1 MAHHHSYMSDVETKF
16 GKETVKLI
24 LDSARSGCITDS
36 KMCSIAEKLGRDL
49 VGPNII
55 FGNHSTRIERDRFAA
70 RDTLLK
76 CILSDWWGAELYD
89 LPLEE
94 ALAKIIEVFQDP
106 DVALRPLAKQLEEA
120 GGREC
125 SRQQLGDTQGEE
137 R

>member
-89 LPLEE
+89 LSPEE
-94 ALAKIIEVFQDP
+94 ALSKMVRVCQDP
-106 DVALRPLAKQLEEA
+106 DVDLRPLTKQLAEA
-120 GGREC
+120 AGRER
-125 SRQQLGDTQGEE
+125 STQQFGYTQGE